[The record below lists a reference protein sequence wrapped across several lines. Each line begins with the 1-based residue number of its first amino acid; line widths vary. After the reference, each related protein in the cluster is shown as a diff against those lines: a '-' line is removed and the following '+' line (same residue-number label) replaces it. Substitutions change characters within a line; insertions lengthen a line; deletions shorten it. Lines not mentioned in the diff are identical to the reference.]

1 MILYP
6 YQKEGVSFLKAR
18 RAALLADEPGLG
30 KTPQAI
36 CAADEVNKIYDYLTG
51 GRILVLCP
59 AIAKLN
65 WQREIKIWSKN
76 QPKIQVVNGRNDKI
90 DPACGVVIVNY
101 DLLISQSIFMQL
113 IRLRF
118 AVGIFDESHY
128 LKSRTSKR
136 TKAVLVRGAIAS
148 RCDYKWFLTG
158 TPILNRP
165 IELYPTLKAVVPH
178 LIEPYASYD
187 GFARRFCGAYWDGFQ
202 LVDKGA
208 THVDDLCVRLNSGF
222 MLRRLKKDVLTELP
236 DKQYQMIQIPVANAG
251 IKDLVKKEFTFSK
264 GDARKVPVGSEGA
277 EIARIRHELALAKL
291 PTCVEHIKN
300 VLDETDKIVIF
311 CFHKDVIKLLAER
324 LRGYFENKINRE
336 GQQVDDLK
344 SRDQKSRGTI
354 PASLPVCLRQGENR
368 QREHNKDGKVERLYE
383 MQASETWPK
392 PINKIPPLDE
402 SEKLGETPQNP
413 LRSQLGGH
421 THTGK
426 MPAVG
431 DTDCLEEKSE
441 KNAQQPLNRPDT
453 PEHGI
458 FKNKHLG
465 SELESQRVETRRGSQ
480 GIGAPGTEFQEE
492 IVVVTGDTTSLQ
504 RQKSVD
510 AFQNNKRCRVFIGQ
524 IQAAGVA
531 ITLTAASRVI
541 FVESDWVPG
550 IIDQAID
557 RCHRIGQKDA
567 VLAQFLVIQDSLEEY
582 MTRTMIDKKQVIAD
596 IIDQDPT
603 IAEMFT

>member
-18 RAALLADEPGLG
+18 KAALLADEPGLG

-36 CAADEVNKIYDYLTG
+36 CAAEDLKST
-51 GRILVLCP
+51 RTLVLCP

-76 QPKIQVVNGRNDKI
+76 QPNIQVVNGRNDKI
-90 DPACGVVIVNY
+90 DPLCGVVIINY
-101 DLLISQSIFMQL
+101 DLLISTSIFMQL
-113 IRLRF
+113 IKLRF

-128 LKSRTSKR
+128 LKSRTAKR
-136 TKAVLVRGAIAS
+136 TKAVLVRGAVAS

-165 IELYPTLKAVVPH
+165 IELYPMLKAVVPH

-187 GFARRFCGAYWDGFQ
+187 GFARQFCGAYWDGVQ

-291 PTCVEHIKN
+291 PTCVEHIKG
-300 VLDETDKIVIF
+300 VLNETEKVVVF
-311 CFHKDVIKLLAER
+311 AFHRDVIANIEAA
-324 LRGYFENKINRE
+324 
-336 GQQVDDLK
+336 LK
-344 SRDQKSRGTI
+344 DYS
-354 PASLPVCLRQGENR
+354 P
-368 QREHNKDGKVERLYE
+368 
-383 MQASETWPK
+383 
-392 PINKIPPLDE
+392 
-402 SEKLGETPQNP
+402 
-413 LRSQLGGH
+413 
-421 THTGK
+421 
-426 MPAVG
+426 
-431 DTDCLEEKSE
+431 
-441 KNAQQPLNRPDT
+441 
-453 PEHGI
+453 
-458 FKNKHLG
+458 
-465 SELESQRVETRRGSQ
+465 
-480 GIGAPGTEFQEE
+480 
-492 IVVVTGDTTSLQ
+492 VVVTGDHTPLA
-504 RQKSVD
+504 RQKAVD
-510 AFQNNKRCRVFIGQ
+510 AFQLDPQTRVFIGQ

-582 MTRTMIDKKQVIAD
+582 MIRTMIDKKQVIAD